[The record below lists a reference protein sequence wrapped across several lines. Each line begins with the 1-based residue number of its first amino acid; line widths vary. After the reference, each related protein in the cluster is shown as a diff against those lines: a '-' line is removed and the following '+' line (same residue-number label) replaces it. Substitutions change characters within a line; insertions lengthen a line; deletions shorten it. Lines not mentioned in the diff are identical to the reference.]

1 MKFVLNLI
9 MFVVILKSRVTFMNL
24 NLNKFKAVAHTII
37 PWTNESGRL
46 NEPGV
51 AKNPDTT

>member
-9 MFVVILKSRVTFMNL
+9 MFVVILKSRVTFTNS

-51 AKNPDTT
+51 ANKPDST

>member
-1 MKFVLNLI
+1 